1 MNFDFWHSLV
11 DAYDGIVTTVQNVTA
26 AFSGGLAIFPG
37 YIQTACNVLLIL
49 TVFFT
54 VLAIIKHILD
64 AIPFL

>member
-1 MNFDFWHSLV
+1 MNFSFWNSLV
-11 DAYDGIVTTVQNVTA
+11 SAYEGITTTVRNVTS
-26 AFSGGLAIFPG
+26 AFTGGLAIFPS
-37 YIQTACNVLLIL
+37 YIQVACNVLLIL

>member
-1 MNFDFWHSLV
+1 MDFSFWNNLV
-11 DAYDGIVTTVQNVTA
+11 QNIQNKAQVVRNVTTGFVSA
-26 AFSGGLAIFPG
+26 LSIFPAW
-37 YIQTACNVLLIL
+37 IQQACFVILVL